1 MIVLSGGF
9 VSRRPTPLDR
19 FAAVTKKET
28 SSAEDVA
35 ARAEENG
42 LIISEQI
49 EAEPTTHF
57 QAIVLVA

>member
-1 MIVLSGGF
+1 M
-9 VSRRPTPLDR
+9 
-19 FAAVTKKET
+19 TKKET